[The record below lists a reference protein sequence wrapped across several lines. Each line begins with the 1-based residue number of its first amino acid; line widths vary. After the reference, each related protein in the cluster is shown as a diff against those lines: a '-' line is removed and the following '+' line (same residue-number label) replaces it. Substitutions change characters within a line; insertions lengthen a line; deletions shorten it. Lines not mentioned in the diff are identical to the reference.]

1 MPEGTR
7 VEEIGSVPENDELR
21 GVIVNA
27 MSLEEGEENEGVEVK
42 TEQTEEIPT
51 EDEAS
56 TEGSAGES
64 EGEGEEK
71 EELESA
77 EAEGTGESSGIEAPE
92 HWAVEDREMFSKQTP
107 EAKDW
112 LMDIYKGMES
122 AHTKRSQEIAPFRNT
137 VDQWSGYLNN
147 VGVRP
152 EQMFHSLMQ
161 VENTLRTG
169 TAEQK
174 RGMILKVAQ
183 DYGISLNTEAEFEE
197 TSSNPE
203 MDMMRA
209 ELHQLKQSTQQSQQ
223 VDTVNQARD
232 RNFSI

>member
-7 VEEIGSVPENDELR
+7 VEEIGSEPENKDLR
-21 GVIVNA
+21 GVIEHA
-27 MSLEEGEENEGVEVK
+27 MSLEEGEVNEEGVEAN

-56 TEGSAGES
+56 TEGTAGEPA
-64 EGEGEEK
+64 GEGEETA
-71 EELESA
+71 ELEST
-77 EAEGTGESSGIEAPE
+77 EEEGTGEESTGIEAPE
-92 HWAVEDREMFSKQTP
+92 HWAVEDREMFGKQTP
-107 EAKDW
+107 EAQDW
-112 LMDIYKGMES
+112 LLGIYKGMES

-137 VDQWSGYLNN
+137 VTEQWSGYLNN

-183 DYGISLNTEAEFEE
+183 GLWDF
-197 TSSNPE
+197 P
-203 MDMMRA
+203 
-209 ELHQLKQSTQQSQQ
+209 
-223 VDTVNQARD
+223 
-232 RNFSI
+232 